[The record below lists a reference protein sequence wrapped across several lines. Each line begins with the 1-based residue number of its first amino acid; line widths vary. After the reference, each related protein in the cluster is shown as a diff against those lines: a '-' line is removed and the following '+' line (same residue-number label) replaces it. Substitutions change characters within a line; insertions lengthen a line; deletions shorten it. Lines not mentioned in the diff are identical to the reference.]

1 MKLLLHACCAPC
13 SVYCIDELK
22 KENIIPDVYW
32 YNPNIHPYKEYE
44 LRRDCLKEYA
54 NKLGLKCI
62 IKDEYGNLL
71 NQCSECLEVWD
82 DDLNDFHASDLDFC
96 PFCGA
101 KMDEKVTPCD
111 TCAKNGKCQLQSFD
125 VVKNG
130 EMAYC
135 NCKEE
140 K

>member
-1 MKLLLHACCAPC
+1 MTIGQIMNKILEYYGEANKSNHIKKPMAW
-13 SVYCIDELK
+13 SVYQTWKWVDEHERK
-22 KENIIPDVYW
+22 FNERDNA
-32 YNPNIHPYKEYE
+32 NPVIH
-44 LRRDCLKEYA
+44 
-54 NKLGLKCI
+54 GHWTI